1 MVDRALDALIE
12 KLERRK
18 FAATSR
24 PRQARRR
31 ASDDPRHIPAAVK
44 RAVWERDHGRC
55 TFVSEQGERCPAHS
69 RLEFDHADPVAR
81 GGGATVGNL
90 RLRCRAHNQY
100 AAERMFGAEFMK
112 EKRVRAQGA
121 GGGVREPNSA
131 AEAAGAAA
139 EQRAAQ
145 AHAPTK
151 VNPAVEE
158 VIPWLRQ
165 LGWRADESRIAAAAC
180 EAIPDAPLEE
190 RVRVALACA
199 GRNRFPRAF
208 SMRA

>member
-1 MVDRALDALIE
+1 
-12 KLERRK
+12 
-18 FAATSR
+18 
-24 PRQARRR
+24 
-31 ASDDPRHIPAAVK
+31 
-44 RAVWERDHGRC
+44 
-55 TFVSEQGERCPAHS
+55 
-69 RLEFDHADPVAR
+69 
-81 GGGATVGNL
+81 
-90 RLRCRAHNQY
+90 
-100 AAERMFGAEFMK
+100 MK
-112 EKRVRAQGA
+112 EKRERAQGA
-121 GGGVREPNSA
+121 ARGRVAEGVPA
-131 AEAAGAAA
+131 
-139 EQRAAQ
+139 
-145 AHAPTK
+145 TK